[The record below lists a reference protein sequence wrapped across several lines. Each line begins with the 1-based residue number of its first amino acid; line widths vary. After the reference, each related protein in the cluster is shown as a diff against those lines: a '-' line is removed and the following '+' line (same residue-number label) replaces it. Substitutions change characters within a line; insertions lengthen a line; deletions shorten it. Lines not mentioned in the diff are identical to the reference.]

1 MNRILLGLAM
11 LLSTVAFAQIPPPQL
26 YDQKTDKLI
35 DTEVSEKVEKVDL
48 SKKYAQTIKTE
59 ELRSILK
66 VLASDEMEGRETA
79 SAGQKRAEQFIV
91 NKLQSFGIPEI
102 DREGVTDG
110 YLQKIPFTREE
121 WGKVKLSANGEEF
134 IHLRD
139 FYAFRSVNM
148 NLPEVSKKEVVFLG
162 YGIDDENYSDYEGVD
177 VKGKVIMILSGEPT
191 DKTGK
196 SWITK
201 DEKPSSWTSNW
212 KKKLR
217 IAKEK
222 GVTAVLII
230 DQNTGRNIG
239 RFRRWLV
246 EPSLTVGKPT
256 NEVLE
261 TANSFYISPEMAR
274 SLVGNAKKLAKA
286 TKKIIKKGKSYAFAF
301 PCDITLEQEKKQA
314 LIYSTNIM
322 AYIEGSDDALKE
334 EIVVVSAHYDHLG
347 KRGNEVYNGADD
359 NGSGSTALI
368 ELAQAYAQA
377 KKDGNGPRRSVLL
390 MWLTGEEKGLL
401 GSEYYVN
408 HPIFPLE
415 NTIVDVNVDMI
426 GRVDDAHKDNPK
438 YIYVIGADRLSS
450 ELHEINEAA
459 NKKYTQ
465 IELDYTYNAEDDPNR
480 YYYRSDHYNFAEL
493 GIPAIFYFSGVHDD
507 YHKITDTVDKIQF
520 EKMESI
526 ARLVFHTSWELA
538 NRNKRIVVDKE

>member
-1 MNRILLGLAM
+1 MNKILLGLAM
-11 LLSTVAFAQIPPPQL
+11 LISTMAFAQIPPPEAIRLENTALKNQE
-26 YDQKTDKLI
+26 DF
-35 DTEVSEKVEKVDL
+35 

-59 ELRSILK
+59 ELRAILK

-110 YLQKIPFTREE
+110 YLQEMPFTREE
-121 WGKVKLSANGEEF
+121 WGKVTLTANGEEF

-148 NLPEVSKKEVVFLG
+148 NLPEVFKKEVVFLG
-162 YGIDDENYSDYEGVD
+162 YGIDDDSYSDYEGVD
-177 VKGKVIMILSGEPT
+177 VKDKVIMILSGEPT
-191 DKTGK
+191 DKEGK

-201 DEKPSSWTSNW
+201 DEKPSAWTSNW

-217 IAKEK
+217 TAKEK

-230 DQNTGRNIG
+230 DPNAGKNIG

-246 EPSLTVGKPT
+246 EPSMTVGKPDK
-256 NEVLE
+256 EELS

-286 TKKIIKKGKSYAFAF
+286 TKKITKKGKSYSFTF
-301 PCDITLEQEKKQA
+301 PCDITLEQEKKQE

-322 AYIEGSDDALKE
+322 AYIEGSDEELKE
-334 EIVVVSAHYDHLG
+334 EIVVISAHYDHLG
-347 KRGNEVYNGADD
+347 KRGNEIYNGADD

-377 KKDGNGPRRSVLL
+377 KADGNGPRRSVLL

-401 GSEYYVN
+401 GSAYYVE

-426 GRVDDAHKDNPK
+426 GRVDEAHKDNPK

-450 ELHEINEAA
+450 ELHKINEDA
-459 NKKYTQ
+459 NQKYTQ
-465 IELDYTYNAEDDPNR
+465 IELDYTFNAEDDPNR

-520 EKMESI
+520 EKMETI

-538 NRNKRIVVDKE
+538 NRDKRIVVDKE